1 MALLAIC
8 MPILPGKK
16 DKWLKMME
24 ELHKEPMKSNFIN
37 PERMPASMKELFYK
51 RHQMVIL

>member
-1 MALLAIC
+1 MALLAMC

-24 ELHKEPMKSNFIN
+24 ELHKEPMKSNFDKSR
-37 PERMPASMKELFYK
+37 EAAG
-51 RHQMVIL
+51 V